1 MMFICAVFAQ
11 NTVVPV
17 HPKYLKY
24 DSLKWS
30 VPTGEQYRTVLKNGL
45 RTYIATDSSLPLVEL
60 SGIVR
65 YGALLDTDDKVGIA
79 GLMSTLIRSGGT
91 EKLNSDSLDN
101 ILGQKAINISFS
113 ITDDMCNFKATF
125 LSEYTDTSLSL
136 LKQMLFTPAYEQ
148 KKIDQHKAIYIES
161 IKHRYDNPGPTLGLA
176 YEKHMYQSTKNSRFA
191 SEKTIAAITRDD
203 LLKTHKKY
211 FKSGNMILAVAG
223 SFDRNTFITKLESL
237 FPKSDMIA
245 DTTFP
250 VVQCKP
256 SLKSLIVNK
265 NISQAYVRLGI
276 PLFKRPNDD
285 YYPVMALNEIF
296 GGGSFTSRL
305 SSKIRSDEG
314 LTYSIYSVAESNYT
328 MQSTWY
334 ITFFTASE
342 TFSKATGLIF
352 DELDTIVKYGVTE
365 KEVSD
370 VKSVLL
376 SELPSM
382 FRSPFDIVSNY
393 AMNEYNGRSPD
404 HYRQYIDTIRK
415 LSKSDLDSVA
425 RKYLVKENFSITAV
439 GDTNKII
446 KTNDALFDITK
457 KQPQKVINVNALNDL
472 P

>member
-1 MMFICAVFAQ
+1 VI
-11 NTVVPV
+11 PP
-17 HPKYLKY
+17 HPKQLKY
-24 DSLKWS
+24 DSLRWS
-30 VPTGEQYRTVLKNGL
+30 VPSGEQYRTVLQNGL
-45 RTYIATDSSLPLVEL
+45 RTYIASDSSLPLVEL
-60 SGIVR
+60 SGIIR
-65 YGALLDTDDKVGIA
+65 YGTLLDPDDKVGIA
-79 GLMSTLIRSGGT
+79 SLMGTLIRSGGT
-91 EKLNSDSLDN
+91 EKISSDSLDN

-113 ITDDMCNFKATF
+113 ISDDMCNFKATF
-125 LSEYTDTSLSL
+125 LSEYTDTSLAL
-136 LKQMLFTPAYEQ
+136 LKQMLFNPAYEQ

-161 IKHRYDNPGPTLGLA
+161 IKHRFDNPGPTLSFA
-176 YEKHMYQSTKNSRFA
+176 YDKHMYQSTKNSRFA
-191 SEKTIAAITRDD
+191 SEKTLAAITRED

-211 FKSGNMILAVAG
+211 FKSGNMILAVSG
-223 SFDRNTFITKLESL
+223 TFDRNTFIKKLETL
-237 FPKSDMIA
+237 FPKSNMVT

-256 SLKSLIVNK
+256 SLKSLVVNK

-276 PLFKRPNDD
+276 PLFKRPFDD
-285 YYPVMALNEIF
+285 FYPVMALNEIF

-334 ITFFTASE
+334 ITFFTTSE

-352 DELDTIVKYGVTE
+352 SELDTIVKYGVTE

-370 VKSVLL
+370 VKAVFL

-404 HYRQYIDTIRK
+404 HYQKYVDAIKK
-415 LSKSDLDSVA
+415 LSKSDLDSMA

-439 GDTNKII
+439 GDTSKIL
-446 KTNDALFDITK
+446 KTNDTLFDITK
-457 KQPQKVINVNALNDL
+457 KQPQKVINVNTLKDM

>member
-1 MMFICAVFAQ
+1 M
-11 NTVVPV
+11 
-17 HPKYLKY
+17 
-24 DSLKWS
+24 
-30 VPTGEQYRTVLKNGL
+30 
-45 RTYIATDSSLPLVEL
+45 
-60 SGIVR
+60 
-65 YGALLDTDDKVGIA
+65 
-79 GLMSTLIRSGGT
+79 
-91 EKLNSDSLDN
+91 
-101 ILGQKAINISFS
+101 
-113 ITDDMCNFKATF
+113 ITDT
-125 LSEYTDTSLSL
+125 
-136 LKQMLFTPAYEQ
+136 
-148 KKIDQHKAIYIES
+148 
-161 IKHRYDNPGPTLGLA
+161 TL
-176 YEKHMYQSTKNSRFA
+176 
-191 SEKTIAAITRDD
+191 
-203 LLKTHKKY
+203 
-211 FKSGNMILAVAG
+211 
-223 SFDRNTFITKLESL
+223 
-237 FPKSDMIA
+237 
-245 DTTFP
+245 P

-256 SLKSLIVNK
+256 LQKSLVVNK

-285 YYPVMALNEIF
+285 FYPVLALNEIF

-314 LTYSIYSVAESNYT
+314 LTYSIYSVAESNYA

-334 ITFFTASE
+334 ITFFTTSE

-352 DELDTIVKYGVTE
+352 NELDTIVKHGVTE

-370 VKSVLL
+370 VKSVFL

-404 HYRQYIDTIRK
+404 HYRKYVDAIRK

-439 GDTNKII
+439 GDTSKIL
-446 KTNDALFDITK
+446 KTNDALFDLTK